1 MRNALDLIRVY
12 GVDGARARVANP
24 VERELIDTAA
34 RFYDTASTVGV
45 TYSGFCV
52 ISLPHRRLPSNG
64 MAWERRVPHHPCS
77 LTIEPGSLTLNGQK
91 HEFGVPYGA
100 AGRLILL
107 WLQTEALKTDTRVVR
122 LGSSMY
128 SWMRMMG
135 THAGGQNYKAI
146 REQAMRL
153 AACRLQF
160 VWTGKAEGRSAMR
173 FKKDTIVEEG
183 MLFGDLQ
190 DEDPRQ
196 SRLWE
201 DTVVLS
207 RTFYE
212 ELKKH
217 PVPIKLNAVQAIFRS
232 SLAIDVYIWLAYR
245 LRALEGRTHVGWT
258 ALRDQFGPQYSRI
271 RDFKDPFIKALQM
284 TLCVYEEAKVDI
296 DDKGVI
302 LYPSPPA
309 VPERRFKQVLFPA
322 SNTDAEDQPASVKPD
337 VLAD

>member
-12 GVDGARARVANP
+12 GIDGARARVASP

-34 RFYDTASTVGV
+34 RFYDTEATVGV

-64 MAWERRVPHHPCS
+64 MSWERRVPHHPCS
-77 LTIEPGSLTLNGQK
+77 LTIEPGSLTLNGHT

-107 WLQTEALKTDTRVVR
+107 WLQTEALKTDSRVVR

-128 SWMRMMG
+128 SWLRMMG

-146 REQAMRL
+146 REQAMRI

-160 VWTGKAEGRSAMR
+160 VWTGKADGRNAVR

-190 DEDPRQ
+190 DEDVRQ
-196 SRLWE
+196 PRLWE

-217 PVPIKLNAVQAIFRS
+217 PVPIQLNAVQAIFRS

-245 LRALEGRTHVGWT
+245 LRVLEGRTHVGWA

-284 TLCVYEEAKVDI
+284 ATCVYEEAKVDG
-296 DDKGVI
+296 DDKGII
-302 LYPSPPA
+302 LHPSPAA
-309 VPERRFKQVLFPA
+309 VPERRFRQVLLPVA
-322 SNTDAEDQPASVKPD
+322 GNDTAPEHKPKA
-337 VLAD
+337 LRG